1 MKFAIVMQQRGGGC
15 DHTIA
20 CGTKLV
26 PLEADDR
33 GAALA
38 EARRYLVGEDG
49 DRPVYQT
56 GQDNDY
62 DGALEHAYLV
72 RVEDELPVDEIVAE
86 LRAADIARARA
97 RAIEVERLQY
107 ELRGPVTL
115 AAVDLAR
122 AAERLHRKFGG
133 GT

>member
-1 MKFAIVMQQRGGGC
+1 MKFAIVMKQRGGGC

-33 GAALA
+33 GGALA

-62 DGALEHAYLV
+62 DGALAHAYLV

-86 LRAADIARARA
+86 LRVAENTRKRADIDAM
-97 RAIEVERLQY
+97 ERQQHDH
-107 ELRGPVTL
+107 LR
-115 AAVDLAR
+115 R
-122 AAERLHRKFGG
+122 ESGG

>member
-1 MKFAIVMQQRGGGC
+1 MKFAIVMKQRGGGC

-33 GAALA
+33 GGALEALAAL
-38 EARRYLVGEDG
+38 GPEDG

-86 LRAADIARARA
+86 LRVAENTRKRADIDAM
-97 RAIEVERLQY
+97 ERQQY
-107 ELRGPVTL
+107 DHLR
-115 AAVDLAR
+115 
-122 AAERLHRKFGG
+122 RKFGG

>member
-1 MKFAIVMQQRGGGC
+1 MKFAIVMKQRGGGC

-33 GAALA
+33 GGALA

-107 ELRGPVTL
+107 ELRRPVSL

-133 GT
+133 GS

>member
-1 MKFAIVMQQRGGGC
+1 MKQRGGGC

-33 GAALA
+33 GGALA

-133 GT
+133 GS

>member
-1 MKFAIVMQQRGGGC
+1 MKFAIVMKQRGGGC

-33 GAALA
+33 GGALA

-72 RVEDELPVDEIVAE
+72 RVEDELPVDEIIAE
-86 LRAADIARARA
+86 LRAVEVAAKQARDEEA
-97 RAIEVERLQY
+97 ERQQY
-107 ELRGPVTL
+107 
-115 AAVDLAR
+115 D
-122 AAERLHRKFGG
+122 RLHRKFGRRS
-133 GT
+133 

>member
-1 MKFAIVMQQRGGGC
+1 MKFAIVMKQRGGGC

-33 GAALA
+33 GGALA

-62 DGALEHAYLV
+62 DGALAHAYLV

-86 LRAADIARARA
+86 LRATERVRETEAEADAQRR
-97 RAIEVERLQY
+97 QY
-107 ELRGPVTL
+107 EILR
-115 AAVDLAR
+115 
-122 AAERLHRKFGG
+122 RKFGG
-133 GT
+133 GS

>member
-1 MKFAIVMQQRGGGC
+1 MKFAIVMKQRGGGC

-33 GAALA
+33 GGALA

-56 GQDNDY
+56 GQGNDY

-72 RVEDELPVDEIVAE
+72 RVEDELPVDEIVAD
-86 LRAADIARARA
+86 LRAQERARDTEA
-97 RAIEVERLQY
+97 EADVQRRQY
-107 ELRGPVTL
+107 EVLR
-115 AAVDLAR
+115 
-122 AAERLHRKFGG
+122 RKFGG
-133 GT
+133 GS